1 MTNERKSI
9 AQLVNSQHEQ
19 SEETE
24 FYPSTQEI
32 VNKAAEW
39 ISEHGTDVY
48 SVLDIGCGNGA
59 FFEKLDK
66 TDFFYNDDYKH
77 KNHFSKLHQNYK
89 KYGIEKSNILAEQ
102 LPEDIILC
110 ND

>member
-1 MTNERKSI
+1 LTNERKSI
-9 AQLVNSQHEQ
+9 AQLVSSQHEQ

-77 KNHFSKLHQNYK
+77 KNHFSNYISIIKNMEWKNLIFLQNSCRK
-89 KYGIEKSNILAEQ
+89 M
-102 LPEDIILC
+102 
-110 ND
+110 

>member
-9 AQLVNSQHEQ
+9 AQLVNCQHEQ

-39 ISEHGTDVY
+39 ISENGTDVY
-48 SVLDIGCGNGA
+48 SVLDIGCRN
-59 FFEKLDK
+59 EKVVRKGTGDGLLLGRQRR
-66 TDFFYNDDYKH
+66 H
-77 KNHFSKLHQNYK
+77 HV
-89 KYGIEKSNILAEQ
+89 IV
-102 LPEDIILC
+102 P
-110 ND
+110 